1 MFGKI
6 SRNRLIDRNSRMKP
20 TPAIPQPAS
29 ILGVFQRLAGLFE
42 PFIHFNRF
50 KNASDPSKAK
60 CWVEKPFDDEQGQEP
75 WLTACPALRCLR
87 IPPRNPFWAYRRT
100 SEEPIR
106 QSFGVGC
113 TDAAEHLRQGKTE
126 MTEEITI
133 DPDPTAKS
141 NTDRSV
147 AFTVAKIGKA
157 CGYVG
162 RLGFLAELHS
172 SANK

>member
-42 PFIHFNRF
+42 PFIHFDRF

-60 CWVEKPFDDEQGQEP
+60 CWVEKPFDDEQGQKP
-75 WLTACPALRCLR
+75 WLTAC
-87 IPPRNPFWAYRRT
+87 
-100 SEEPIR
+100 
-106 QSFGVGC
+106 
-113 TDAAEHLRQGKTE
+113 
-126 MTEEITI
+126 
-133 DPDPTAKS
+133 PDPTAKS

-147 AFTVAKIGKA
+147 VFTVAKIGKA